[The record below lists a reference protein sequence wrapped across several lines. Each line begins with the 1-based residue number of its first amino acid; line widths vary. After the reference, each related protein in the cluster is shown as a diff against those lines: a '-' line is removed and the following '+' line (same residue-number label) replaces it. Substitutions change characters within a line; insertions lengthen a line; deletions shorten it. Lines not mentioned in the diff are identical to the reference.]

1 MNRVFVSL
9 FIAMYTLEISGHLQ
23 NKAFKKNHL
32 NNPSSTPLLPFL
44 LSTRLQGL
52 ELSDDVPRRGTF
64 PHTRRRSRGATVPPH
79 EFGGL
84 GWFAA

>member
-52 ELSDDVPRRGTF
+52 EPPRVFEARYTEHNLAELSI
-64 PHTRRRSRGATVPPH
+64 
-79 EFGGL
+79 L
-84 GWFAA
+84 